1 MFVPAT
7 TATATAYPEAVIA
20 YIAQRQHQLVL
31 HLRREGAVV
40 LQLSQEVEVVNN
52 CRTVASFWY
61 NLRVR
66 AQGPRVH
73 SPRGCASVY
82 AALVLHLRREGAVV

>member
-7 TATATAYPEAVIA
+7 TATATAYPAEAVIA

-52 CRTVASFWY
+52 CRTVASF
-61 NLRVR
+61 
-66 AQGPRVH
+66 
-73 SPRGCASVY
+73 
-82 AALVLHLRREGAVV
+82 

>member
-1 MFVPAT
+1 M
-7 TATATAYPEAVIA
+7 
-20 YIAQRQHQLVL
+20 L

-61 NLRVR
+61 NLLVR

-73 SPRGCASVY
+73 SPRGCASSVY
-82 AALVLHLRREGAVV
+82 AALVLHLRRDEGAVV